1 MRQPETIE
9 TEPVIHPNHAVL
21 MLRVGREAGIKK
33 EIRALA
39 ENKGLT
45 RWHRYA
51 NHMLAH
57 GTNLRYIPELLGHK
71 SSKTTGID
79 TLVSQTAVRCIQS
92 PLDKRMLSKKETSA

>member
-9 TEPVIHPNHAVL
+9 IESVIHPNHAVL
-21 MLRVGREAGIKK
+21 LLRVGRDAGTKN
-33 EIRALA
+33 EIRSLA

-79 TLVSQTAVRCIQS
+79 TLVSQAAVQRIQR